1 MQYRHS
7 DVTEGVIKAFY
18 KVYNAL
24 GYGFLEKVY
33 ENALVYELEK
43 RGFHAQQQVAIR
55 VQYEGLIIGDY
66 VADIIVNN
74 VVVLELKAVDA
85 IAPIHEAQLLN
96 YLRAS
101 GIEVGLLLN
110 FGPKPRICRRI
121 FELVR
126 PPQPMLLP
134 SNTNKS

>member
-1 MQYRHS
+1 
-7 DVTEGVIKAFY
+7 
-18 KVYNAL
+18 
-24 GYGFLEKVY
+24 VY